1 MNASGWLLVL
11 LGVVVV
17 SQVTLGGALERVGLT

>member
-17 SQVTLGGALERVGLT
+17 SQVTLGGALDRVGLT